1 LSEKIGG
8 RAGLAAGELS
18 SGELAGVLESRGRQ
32 AIELRRAARLL
43 TRGPVTFSRNVT
55 IPVTR
60 LCRNRCSYCSF
71 RSERGGL
78 LKWSE
83 MLPTLK
89 MAQDLGCCEV
99 LFMAGE
105 RPEER
110 YPRIRR
116 SLVQMGFDSL
126 AEYVAYLCGRIL
138 DETELLPHTNIGVV
152 SRDEL
157 MALRKVNASVGLM
170 LEDASPRLME
180 RGMPHHRSPGK
191 DPKIRLEMI
200 EEAGR
205 IRLPFTTGLLIG
217 IGQTSEEI
225 ARSLLSIKKIQERYG
240 HIQEVIIQRF
250 QPKAQTSMQS
260 YPPPPTD
267 LVLNTVSLTR
277 LLLPDTPV
285 QVPPNIE
292 TRFEAFLLSG
302 ANDLGGISPLTVDY
316 INPDCRWPSEEEIF
330 KRTRAVG
337 LQLKA
342 RPPVYP
348 SHING
353 EFLVPRVL
361 ARARRWAKAME
372 SPTEGS

>member
-1 LSEKIGG
+1 LSGKIGEG
-8 RAGLAAGELS
+8 AGLAPRELTV
-18 SGELAGVLESRGRQ
+18 GELAGLLDSRGRQ
-32 AIELRRAARLL
+32 ALELRRTACLL
-43 TRGPVTFSRNVT
+43 TRGPVTFSRNAT

-71 RSERGGL
+71 RSERGRL

-83 MLPTLK
+83 IFPTLRR
-89 MAQDLGCCEV
+89 AQDLGCCEV

-116 SLVQMGFDSL
+116 SLTQMGFDSL
-126 AEYVAYLCGRIL
+126 AEYVAFLCGRTL

-157 MALRKVNASVGLM
+157 RTLREVNASVGLM

-191 DPKIRLEMI
+191 DPKIRLEMM

-205 IRLPFTTGLLIG
+205 MRIPFTTGLLIG
-217 IGQTSEEI
+217 IRQTSEEI
-225 ARSLLSIKKIQERYG
+225 AKSLLLIKEIQERYG

-250 QPKAQTSMQS
+250 QPKAHTAMQS

-292 TRFEAFLLSG
+292 TRFEAFLLGG

-330 KRTRAVG
+330 KRIRAVG

-353 EFLVPRVL
+353 EFLLPRVL
-361 ARARRWAKAME
+361 ARARRWAEAME